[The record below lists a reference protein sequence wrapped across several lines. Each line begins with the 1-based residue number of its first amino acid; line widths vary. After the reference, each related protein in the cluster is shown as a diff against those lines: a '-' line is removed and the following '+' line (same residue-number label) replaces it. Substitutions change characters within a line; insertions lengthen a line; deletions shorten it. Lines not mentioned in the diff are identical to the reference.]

1 MPLSPLSLFPAT
13 LRFYPWFVQ
22 LLLYAPLLFLTLPG
36 LLLLCFWSG
45 VCSSFHTFYP
55 WMVRLR
61 PSRITLDWLI
71 LLNLYYATDGWVH
84 CIPSNAVA
92 GTVHRR
98 AQMSLRRITILRHQ
112 TQTTLR
118 LVRRIFQSGYQCSW
132 TLLHRSAQHGRK
144 LTIRMVVRTNAHPLM
159 LYAMIMASQC
169 LGTTLA
175 LPYTSNKATIDFTTM
190 FKTRATSSAKPNPII
205 TERVRQFLHTFEGC
219 TVIGNRFPTALLG
232 ETNSD
237 PENKTTS
244 TTCRN
249 NLRYAAARQG
259 LQALNTGPA
268 DLFRIICD
276 SGASLTCIGNK
287 EEFVQLVERSTPTE
301 LKGIASGLAIKG
313 EGTVRYNVRDDTG
326 QTIELEANAY
336 WVPQL
341 ESMRLLAPQSLR
353 TAQGNMVT
361 IICHGT
367 LPNGEPSFA
376 ELQVRNKGV
385 DWHSTSPLQRLTI
398 PYDPKS
404 NLPELKGSIPAN
416 EEKQVMAL
424 SGILQVTDDANRN
437 LTGAQKELLKWH
449 YRLGH
454 VGFQWLQWLIRSGRI
469 TVSNK
474 NSLSKCPPPKCAAC
488 EYGKAMRRATEATT
502 VMPKPDKE
510 MELKQGD
517 LIPGQRISVDHYQS
531 AVPGRLYSSR
541 GSTTASNKFHGGAIF
556 VDHASGHVSLV
567 HQVSL
572 SGTDTV
578 KAKLHFER
586 AADESG
592 VVIQSYHTDNGVFKS
607 DQFVTELLKNQ
618 QTIRFSGSGAAHQ
631 NGVAERAIL
640 NVVNMARTMML
651 HAAMRSAD
659 GSLNTDLWSMAMD
672 YAVWIYNHL
681 PRRDSGASPE
691 ELWTR
696 TTSDTPLLLADCH
709 VWGCPVFVLEPKL
722 QKSGIKIPKWH
733 PRSRRGILMGF
744 SPQHS
749 TLITL
754 ILNLAS
760 GSITPQFHV
769 VFDDMFHT
777 VASPDDDLPEIWG
790 RLIDCGP
797 CHMQVM
803 LDEDGD
809 FELHD
814 DWLGADERT
823 ERDNW
828 RRQQAVSSNRDTQL
842 HPLLRPLRGRI
853 NHHNWTYSR
862 PLALIA
868 TSQTQSIRLL
878 LLFQA
883 LTVQLILLF
892 LHRPLASW
900 SHLLLACLLPL
911 QREPHLPVQ
920 PRFSIPS

>member
-1 MPLSPLSLFPAT
+1 
-13 LRFYPWFVQ
+13 
-22 LLLYAPLLFLTLPG
+22 
-36 LLLLCFWSG
+36 
-45 VCSSFHTFYP
+45 
-55 WMVRLR
+55 
-61 PSRITLDWLI
+61 
-71 LLNLYYATDGWVH
+71 
-84 CIPSNAVA
+84 
-92 GTVHRR
+92 
-98 AQMSLRRITILRHQ
+98 
-112 TQTTLR
+112 
-118 LVRRIFQSGYQCSW
+118 
-132 TLLHRSAQHGRK
+132 
-144 LTIRMVVRTNAHPLM
+144 
-159 LYAMIMASQC
+159 
-169 LGTTLA
+169 
-175 LPYTSNKATIDFTTM
+175 
-190 FKTRATSSAKPNPII
+190 
-205 TERVRQFLHTFEGC
+205 
-219 TVIGNRFPTALLG
+219 
-232 ETNSD
+232 
-237 PENKTTS
+237 
-244 TTCRN
+244 
-249 NLRYAAARQG
+249 
-259 LQALNTGPA
+259 
-268 DLFRIICD
+268 
-276 SGASLTCIGNK
+276 
-287 EEFVQLVERSTPTE
+287 
-301 LKGIASGLAIKG
+301 
-313 EGTVRYNVRDDTG
+313 
-326 QTIELEANAY
+326 
-336 WVPQL
+336 
-341 ESMRLLAPQSLR
+341 
-353 TAQGNMVT
+353 
-361 IICHGT
+361 
-367 LPNGEPSFA
+367 
-376 ELQVRNKGV
+376 
-385 DWHSTSPLQRLTI
+385 
-398 PYDPKS
+398 
-404 NLPELKGSIPAN
+404 
-416 EEKQVMAL
+416 
-424 SGILQVTDDANRN
+424 
-437 LTGAQKELLKWH
+437 
-449 YRLGH
+449 
-454 VGFQWLQWLIRSGRI
+454 
-469 TVSNK
+469 
-474 NSLSKCPPPKCAAC
+474 
-488 EYGKAMRRATEATT
+488 
-502 VMPKPDKE
+502 

-556 VDHASGHVSLV
+556 VNHASGRVSLV

-607 DQFVTELLKNQ
+607 DKFVTELLKNQ

-659 GSLNTDLWSMAMD
+659 GSLNTDLWPMAMD

-691 ELWTR
+691 ELPTR

-777 VASPDDDLPEIWG
+777 VASPDDDLPEIWE

-842 HPLLRPLRGRI
+842 RTPTTVPIERENQPSQLDLLSPVRPHRNFADTINPPATPLPSPHRPTHP
-853 NHHNWTYSR
+853 
-862 PLALIA
+862 
-868 TSQTQSIRLL
+868 
-878 LLFQA
+878 
-883 LTVQLILLF
+883 LILLF
-892 LHRPLASW
+892 PHRPLASW
-900 SHLLLACLLPL
+900 SHLLLACLWPL
-911 QREPHLPVQ
+911 QREPHLPV
-920 PRFSIPS
+920 